1 MKKRNQHNND
11 LTNSTQSLQVTNPE
25 SAHSVPASQ
34 KQTDWLGIVN
44 MIISIIVGIGLAIFF
59 NIRNGQLQIDNIN
72 LQAKLQE
79 EYNSA
84 SLQITCPNIDCA
96 QIFKVTNTGFGQAKS
111 VNIIIALSSV
121 PLPWTPY
128 VNNINQFQLSVRP
141 FSAPIH
147 ITLAT
152 NTSVNALPNNQ
163 NNAYILSLDN
173 LGPQSSITVN
183 ISPGNL
189 YNSIKN
195 IIHGKKPYNAI
206 VYFTASEIQ
215 TLSDPNNI
223 HEIINDIIDSNF
235 FGIAK
240 FVIDASCSTCSG
252 DTSYASYPTFKA
264 STNNNDFIVSSNSET
279 FPVTGTPQKNQNGVY
294 SLAVSYTVDYMIPK
308 ESNQIS
314 IPSPLNIQVN
324 NYGSDNQ
331 SIIECQVANCS
342 NFSSG

>member
-1 MKKRNQHNND
+1 MRPIASTCTSKSAD
-11 LTNSTQSLQVTNPE
+11 LTVPVGESYDERAVALRASNSPAFAFVTSVSPCLLPSK
-25 SAHSVPASQ
+25 SAGPLPLSRHLCP
-34 KQTDWLGIVN
+34 DG
-44 MIISIIVGIGLAIFF
+44 FF
-59 NIRNGQLQIDNIN
+59 NIRNGQLQTDNIN
-72 LQAKLQE
+72 LQARLQE

-84 SLQITCPNIDCA
+84 SLQITCPNIDCT
-96 QIFKVTNTGFGQAKS
+96 QMFKVTNTGFGEAKS

-141 FSAPIH
+141 FSYPVRIA
-147 ITLAT
+147 LAT
-152 NTSVNALPNNQ
+152 NTSVNALPNNKS
-163 NNAYILSLDN
+163 NAYILSLDN

-183 ISPGNL
+183 ISPDNL

-195 IIHGKKPYNAI
+195 IIHGERLYNAI

-264 STNNNDFIVSSNSET
+264 STSMHCEMDE
-279 FPVTGTPQKNQNGVY
+279 
-294 SLAVSYTVDYMIPK
+294 LA
-308 ESNQIS
+308 
-314 IPSPLNIQVN
+314 
-324 NYGSDNQ
+324 
-331 SIIECQVANCS
+331 
-342 NFSSG
+342 

>member
-1 MKKRNQHNND
+1 
-11 LTNSTQSLQVTNPE
+11 
-25 SAHSVPASQ
+25 
-34 KQTDWLGIVN
+34 
-44 MIISIIVGIGLAIFF
+44 
-59 NIRNGQLQIDNIN
+59 
-72 LQAKLQE
+72 
-79 EYNSA
+79 
-84 SLQITCPNIDCA
+84 
-96 QIFKVTNTGFGQAKS
+96 
-111 VNIIIALSSV
+111 
-121 PLPWTPY
+121 
-128 VNNINQFQLSVRP
+128 
-141 FSAPIH
+141 
-147 ITLAT
+147 
-152 NTSVNALPNNQ
+152 
-163 NNAYILSLDN
+163 LDN

-195 IIHGKKPYNAI
+195 IIHGKKPYSAI

-279 FPVTGTPQKNQNGVY
+279 FPVTETPQKNQNGVY

-314 IPSPLNIQVN
+314 IPSTLNIQVN

-331 SIIECQVANCS
+331 SILECQVANCTT
-342 NFSSG
+342 FSSGWDCSPELHKPNLGEAWS